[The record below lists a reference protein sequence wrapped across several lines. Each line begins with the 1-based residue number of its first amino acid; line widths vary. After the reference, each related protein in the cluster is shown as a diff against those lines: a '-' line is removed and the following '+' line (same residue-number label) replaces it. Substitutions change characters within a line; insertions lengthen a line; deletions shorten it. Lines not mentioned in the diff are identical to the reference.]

1 MDKRKAIYIGVGI
14 LVVGVGAFLLIRK
27 LKRKKALAN
36 NLGIPEN
43 ASSSGKTPDAV
54 TPSSSWNSSPIIDEI
69 KKTFEWGWTTGGTD
83 EDKFFTISNSL
94 TQAQR
99 EQVVSDWDSKSAEN
113 KGTFKEWI
121 KWEFGGI
128 VDSNMN
134 DNYTKAKTLYN
145 IN

>member
-27 LKRKKALAN
+27 LKRKKALSD
-36 NLGIPEN
+36 NLGIPPEIKE
-43 ASSSGKTPDAV
+43 SSSGSGGSSS
-54 TPSSSWNSSPIIDEI
+54 SSSWNSSPSIDEI

-83 EDKFFTISNSL
+83 EERFFTISNSL
-94 TQAQR
+94 TQSQR
-99 EQVVSDWDSKSAEN
+99 EQLVSDWDSKSAEN

-134 DNYTKAKTLYN
+134 DNYAKAKTLYN